1 MPYHD
6 LGDGVPD
13 ELRNGG
19 KPLAVAC
26 SIGNR
31 SSIAVSL
38 LRRAGIGDVVH
49 VAAGGV
55 ADLADEG
62 IELVE
67 AKQLRKAPLL
77 HSAAQGGVAQL
88 VRAAES

>member
-13 ELRNGG
+13 DLRNGG

-26 SIGNR
+26 SVGNR

-38 LRRAGIGDVVH
+38 LRRAGVDDVIH
-49 VAAGGV
+49 VADGGV
-55 ADLADEG
+55 AELAGEG
-62 IELVE
+62 IELV
-67 AKQLRKAPLL
+67 RTG
-77 HSAAQGGVAQL
+77 S
-88 VRAAES
+88 